1 MENGN
6 YYIGQFKKGKR
17 HGKGKSYD
25 KDGNL
30 FYEGDFINELP
41 NGKGIMYFDG
51 NKYEGDLVDG
61 KFEGNGK
68 FYYYEEDRE
77 YIGQFKNGNMNGK
90 GNLYDKNGKVIYEGD
105 FVDGKFEGNGKL
117 FNDDGSYYIGQFR
130 NDLKH
135 GKGIEYDKDGNELG
149 DVIYKEGEK
158 CGKLREEWKREILL
172 KKRKIKLDII
182 YIKELSKKFLF
193 NNIIYFLFLINI

>member
-1 MENGN
+1 MVKEINTYILSSEYYYPNGDIMYEGDYINDEPEGNGKLVMENGN
-6 YYIGQFKKGKR
+6 YYSGQFKKGKR

-77 YIGQFKNGNMNGK
+77 YIGQFKNG
-90 GNLYDKNGKVIYEGD
+90 
-105 FVDGKFEGNGKL
+105 
-117 FNDDGSYYIGQFR
+117 
-130 NDLKH
+130 
-135 GKGIEYDKDGNELG
+135 
-149 DVIYKEGEK
+149 
-158 CGKLREEWKREILL
+158 
-172 KKRKIKLDII
+172 
-182 YIKELSKKFLF
+182 
-193 NNIIYFLFLINI
+193 